1 MSRPRCRASG
11 ENREWS
17 RELSLRSRR
26 ARWTRTTVALACALV
41 CALACAREARALEG
55 EHCVTNHGD
64 LAPCMSGGG
73 QACCDA
79 VRAWET
85 NGCFCDG
92 VSTSLDATQTAGA
105 VSFASS
111 CSIVRTTDA
120 SDSLCA
126 LAAANQ
132 QQGGSS
138 PSPSSSPSSG
148 GGANSTS
155 GPDAPTNVY
164 AIRTGANEVVV
175 GWTASAS
182 SDVVAYAIDG
192 CDASNLATCA
202 SPTRTNVLSGTSH
215 VFTGVTNPSTMVYR
229 VKAATLTTA
238 SNSSSPT
245 TVPML
250 DARDALLV
258 SASSSASSATTCGAR
273 ATPCDSVSSAL
284 AATST
289 SATRTVLLLPGTH
302 TTSCGS
308 TLGSSG
314 AVSIASVTGAAS
326 TVLDCGET
334 SRGFEITGSDDVS
347 ISGVTIK
354 RGLASTGGGIKM
366 TNAGSVTIQGVD
378 VVQCKSQTMGGGVH
392 SINSSPVIRDSRFI
406 SNSGGNDRSGNNNR
420 GGGAYLQTSSH
431 ATLRNVS
438 FIGNTLDDSGKG
450 AGLNVDENS
459 NVTAVGLT
467 LKDNRAFF
475 AAGLFVGHGC
485 HGTFSNVIATGNEA
499 SYGAAIGVFVGGKPT
514 FDTGLVSDNRALLWG
529 AGVIVY
535 TNAHADFNGFAFDE
549 NQAEIGGGIF
559 MYSQSSA
566 SVSNSRVV
574 SNVASK
580 HGAGVR
586 MDGRSALVLTNT
598 RVESNVASL
607 TGGGAHVT
615 TGATLTLNG
624 GEISANTAANGAG
637 LACVG
642 GEHGGGE
649 IIGSGVV
656 VRENVA
662 SGLGGG
668 AYLTKACGATFTDTS
683 VIDGN
688 RAVSGSSCRAL
699 YAVGG
704 GAFALEPNTPA
715 APTTL
720 AIAGTTTV
728 RNNTAPS
735 GGAVF
740 VVPAPADA
748 ATNSPR
754 GAQITATA
762 SAFNDNAAV
771 GCESTIAGRGG
782 ALFIAAGNHT
792 FTRATIKENTASA
805 DGGAVYVSGV
815 GALTMNACDVKS
827 NAAARFGG
835 AVAHVGAKLKVM
847 GGVIESNG
855 AVDGGGVYIA
865 STETSTPQFALLGA
879 TLRANSATR
888 GGATYLA
895 TNLAAGLLR
904 QVSHDGNTATSG
916 ADSYW
921 LRSMSSTVEFSCVEC
936 AYAHADGST
945 AGVIATEALAMT
957 SSASLTERVQSGKV
971 ADDFSVQLVDYYGIA
986 VTSELATTTCEIDPV
1001 STSASH
1007 ARHELE
1013 ISGSTSSATTRGVAT
1028 FRGSILR
1035 GELDRA
1041 YVARVTCSRETTL
1054 SLLDIAPLDLPVRI
1068 SACFPGSEPLVTTYA
1083 DGVDVARECTVCKD
1097 RTFNFDGI
1105 KCLACPRGGDCR
1117 GGSSL
1122 DALPG
1127 WWRSSD
1133 TAEVLFSCPVT
1144 ESCVAGNVTGEN
1156 ACEVG
1161 YEGPVCALCA
1171 KGYRHWGGKCSKC
1184 GSNASLAMPA
1194 LGIIAFIAFF
1204 VYIFRKPLKQV
1215 VGTVIFSTTLFVAQ
1229 ILGLL
1234 KEYDINWPQSVGRL
1248 VEVLDITNFNVE
1260 SLTPGCS
1267 GSKSNYYSTYI
1278 AAVVVPPAVTMFC
1291 LLMYALTGVVER
1303 RATHDRVRKI
1313 ARDMRKKCR
1322 RNATWL
1328 VVLSYS
1334 GVAKTVLQLYNQRR
1348 LDVGVYL
1355 RRDYSIDA
1363 SNHEHTIYRITGI
1376 VALLMYPVGIPLAI
1390 TYILVRNRKRL
1401 DDPAVQANFGFL
1413 YTNVR
1418 DEFPFWE
1425 LTGLVLKFLLAAIPV
1440 FANERTLRVKKTS
1453 FDTSSDFNGITQ
1465 LSLAQLFVGVLLI
1478 AIITVRPYKRSLHNA
1493 QYSIAV
1499 GIIFAFV
1506 TISANVLNAE
1516 DAYSEREKTGVAGVA
1531 VSLACAALLGAAAKS
1546 YHAGEFKSRKSTD
1559 DIDDDDDD
1567 DEEVSDSAL
1576 DTDSL
1581 GVKKIPLGA

>member
-1 MSRPRCRASG
+1 MSRSDARARDG
-11 ENREWS
+11 DAPIPD
-17 RELSLRSRR
+17 RSRWLR
-26 ARWTRTTVALACALV
+26 AHRRERSRWARTAACAI
-41 CALACAREARALEG
+41 ACAVVGALPSRALEG
-55 EHCVTNHGD
+55 AHCVTNHGE
-64 LAPCMSGGG
+64 LAPCMTGGG
-73 QACCDA
+73 SACCDA
-79 VRAWET
+79 VSAWEA

-92 VSTSLDATQTAGA
+92 VVTSLDATQTAGA
-105 VSFASS
+105 VSFANA

-120 SDSLCA
+120 SDALCA
-126 LAAANQ
+126 RATANQ

-138 PSPSSSPSSG
+138 PPSGASPPSGDASS
-148 GGANSTS
+148 TD

-164 AIRTGANEVVV
+164 ALRTGANEVVV

-182 SDVVAYAIDG
+182 SDVVAYAIDA
-192 CDASNLATCA
+192 CDASDLATCA
-202 SPTRTNVLSGTSH
+202 SPTRTNVLSGTSY
-215 VFTGVTNPSTMVYR
+215 VFTGVMNPSTMVYR
-229 VKAATLTTA
+229 VKAATSTMA
-238 SNSSSPT
+238 SDSSSPT
-245 TVPML
+245 TVPIL

-258 SASSSASSATTCGAR
+258 SASSSASSASTCGAW

-314 AVSIASVTGAAS
+314 AVSIASATGAAS

-334 SRGFEITGSDDVS
+334 SRGFEITGSDDVT
-347 ISGVTIK
+347 ISGITIK
-354 RGLASTGGGIKM
+354 RGLAFTGGGIKM
-366 TNAGSVTIQGVD
+366 TNAGSVTIDGVD
-378 VVQCKSQTMGGGVH
+378 VVECKSQTMGGGVH

-485 HGTFSNVIATGNEA
+485 HGTFSNVVASGNEA

-535 TNAHADFNGFAFDE
+535 TNAHADFNGFSFEE

-586 MDGRSALVLTNT
+586 MDGRSRLVLINT
-598 RVESNVASL
+598 RVSNNVASL
-607 TGGGAHVT
+607 TGGGAHVS
-615 TGATLTLNG
+615 TGAILTLNG
-624 GEISANTAANGAG
+624 GEISENTAANGAG
-637 LACVG
+637 LACDG
-642 GEHGGGE
+642 GEHGGAE
-649 IIGSGVV
+649 IFGSGVG
-656 VRENVA
+656 VRANVA

-668 AYLTKACGATFTDTS
+668 AYLTKACAATFTDTS

-720 AIAGTTTV
+720 VIAGTTTV

-740 VVPAPADA
+740 VVPAPIDA

-754 GAQITATA
+754 GAQITATS
-762 SAFNDNAAV
+762 SAINGNAAV
-771 GCESTIAGRGG
+771 GCESTITGRGG

-792 FTRATIKENTASA
+792 FTQATIKENTASD
-805 DGGAVYVSGV
+805 DGGAAYISGV
-815 GALTMNACDVKS
+815 GALTMNACAIKS
-827 NAAARFGG
+827 NAASRFGG
-835 AVAHVGAKLKVM
+835 AVAHVGSKLKVM
-847 GGVIESNG
+847 GGVIESN
-855 AVDGGGVYIA
+855 AAIDGGGVYVA

-888 GGATYLA
+888 GGATYFA
-895 TNLAAGLLR
+895 TNLGAGLLR
-904 QVSHDGNTATSG
+904 QVTHDENTAMAG

-921 LRSMSSTVEFSCVEC
+921 LRSMSSNVEFSCVEC
-936 AYAHADGST
+936 AFAHADGST
-945 AGVIATEALAMT
+945 TGVIATEALAMT

-971 ADDFSVQLVDYYGIA
+971 ADDFSVQLVDYYDNA
-986 VTSELATTTCEIDPV
+986 ATSEFTTTTCEIDPV
-1001 STSASH
+1001 STSTSH

-1013 ISGSTSSATTRGVAT
+1013 ISGSTSSTTSRGVAT
-1028 FRGSILR
+1028 FSGSILR
-1035 GELDRA
+1035 GELDKT
-1041 YVARVTCSRETTL
+1041 YTVRVTCERDTTL
-1054 SLLDIAPLDLPVRI
+1054 PLVDIAPLDLPVRI

-1105 KCLACPRGGDCR
+1105 KCLTCPRGGNCR

-1144 ESCVAGNVTGEN
+1144 ESCVAGNVTGKN

-1171 KGYRHWGGKCSKC
+1171 EGYRHWGGKCSKC
-1184 GSNASLAMPA
+1184 GSSASLAMPA
-1194 LGIIAFIAFF
+1194 IGIIAFFAFL

-1215 VGTVIFSTTLFVAQ
+1215 VGTVIFSATLFVAQ

-1234 KEYDINWPQSVGRL
+1234 KEYDINWPQSIGRL
-1248 VEVLDITNFNVE
+1248 VEVLDITNFNTE

-1278 AAVVVPPAVTMFC
+1278 AAVVVPPAVTAFC
-1291 LLMYALTGVVER
+1291 LLTYALTGVIER
-1303 RATHDRVRKI
+1303 HATHERVRSI
-1313 ARDMRKKCR
+1313 ARCMRKKCR

-1355 RRDYSIDA
+1355 RRDYSINA
-1363 SNHEHTIYRITGI
+1363 SNHEHTVYRITGI
-1376 VALLMYPVGIPLAI
+1376 IALLMYPIGIPVAI

-1413 YTNVR
+1413 FSNVR
-1418 DEFPFWE
+1418 DEFPYWE

-1440 FANERTLRVKKTS
+1440 FANERTLRMKKTS
-1453 FDTSSDFNGITQ
+1453 YDTSSDFNGITQ
-1465 LSLAQLFVGVLLI
+1465 LSLAQLFIGVLLV
-1478 AIITVRPYKRSLHNA
+1478 AIIALKPYKKSLHNA
-1493 QYSIAV
+1493 QYSIAI

-1506 TISANVLNAE
+1506 TISANVLNAD
-1516 DAYSEREKTGVAGVA
+1516 DAYSEGEKTGVAGVA
-1531 VSLACAALLGAAAKS
+1531 VSLACGALIGAAAKS
-1546 YHAGEFKSRKSTD
+1546 YHIGEFKSRKSTD
-1559 DIDDDDDD
+1559 DD
-1567 DEEVSDSAL
+1567 DEDEVSDSAL
-1576 DTDSL
+1576 DADLALEKTKKISL
-1581 GVKKIPLGA
+1581 GV